1 MTDSQFGLFS
11 LVSDSGP
18 VVLLVL
24 FLLLSFSV
32 VSWAIIAYKFS
43 VVRKSRDESDEFLD
57 CFFEVSNLDR
67 VFAESEKYRN
77 SSLARVFRSGYLEYR
92 AAGNSGS
99 VGGASVERIRRAVK
113 REANAESKR
122 LGRLVPFLATVGNTA
137 PFIGLFGTVWGI
149 MNSFHTIGLT
159 QSASLASVAPGIS
172 EALVA
177 TAAGLAAAIPA
188 VMGYNYFTQQIGSIE
203 RDLDDFAGEFAA
215 ACIEKT
221 DTPRNL

>member
-1 MTDSQFGLFS
+1 MNDSSSGLFS
-11 LVSDSGP
+11 LISDSGP
-18 VVLLVL
+18 LVLFVL

-32 VSWAIIAYKFS
+32 ISWAIIAYKFNT
-43 VVRKSRDESDEFLD
+43 VRKSKQESEEFLD

-77 SSLARVFRSGYLEYR
+77 GSLARVFRSGYLEYR
-92 AAGNSGS
+92 ALGKSGETF
-99 VGGASVERIRRAVK
+99 ASADRIRRAIK

-122 LGRLVPFLATVGNTA
+122 LSRLVPFLATVGNTA

-172 EALVA
+172 EALIA

-188 VMGYNYFTQQIGSIE
+188 VMGYNYFIQQIGTIE
-203 RDLDDFAGEFAA
+203 RDLDDFSGEFAA
-215 ACIEKT
+215 ACMEQT
-221 DTPRNL
+221 DNSRNV

>member
-1 MTDSQFGLFS
+1 MNDSSSGLFS
-11 LVSDSGP
+11 LISDSGP
-18 VVLLVL
+18 LVLFVL

-32 VSWAIIAYKFS
+32 ISWAIIAYKFNT
-43 VVRKSRDESDEFLD
+43 VRKSKQESDEFLE
-57 CFFEVSNLDR
+57 CFFEVSSIDR

-77 SSLARVFRSGYLEYR
+77 GSLARVFRSGYLEYR
-92 AAGNSGS
+92 AAGKSGETPS
-99 VGGASVERIRRAVK
+99 SADRIRRAIK

-122 LGRLVPFLATVGNTA
+122 LSRLVPFLATVGNTA

-172 EALVA
+172 EALIA

-188 VMGYNYFTQQIGSIE
+188 VMGYNYFVQQIGTIE
-203 RDLDDFAGEFAA
+203 RDLEDFSGEFAA
-215 ACIEKT
+215 ACMEQS
-221 DTPRNL
+221 DNSQNA